1 MRVRRKPKL
10 KLVRTKVL
18 DDLWKNFEADRAK
31 MLDDLKDFPL
41 PTFDLK
47 ALKELPAFD
56 LMRHPEG
63 TPRIRQHLEGTP

>member
-18 DDLWKNFEADRAK
+18 DDLWKDFEAGRAK

-41 PTFDLK
+41 PT
-47 ALKELPAFD
+47 FD